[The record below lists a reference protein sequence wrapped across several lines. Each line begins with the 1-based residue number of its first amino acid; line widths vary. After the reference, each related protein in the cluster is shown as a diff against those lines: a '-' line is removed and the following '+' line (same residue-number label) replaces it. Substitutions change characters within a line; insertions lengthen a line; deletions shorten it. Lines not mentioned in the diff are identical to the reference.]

1 MTTHSGAV
9 LVAVLLVS
17 LSIWLLL
24 AGLLLVTRLQFEV
37 AVASREH
44 AVAHAL
50 AQQLIEERRAGA
62 TWPDDAGGD
71 SVGGEIGRC
80 IWSLTRFEH
89 DEVATRY
96 EAHVAFGR
104 AQVVLDG
111 TVHGGSS
118 SASASEQP

>member
-1 MTTHSGAV
+1 MTARSGAV

-17 LSIWLLL
+17 LGIWLLL
-24 AGLLLVTRLQFEV
+24 AGLLLVARLQYEV
-37 AVASREH
+37 TVASRDH

-50 AQQLIEERRAGA
+50 AQELIEERRAGA
-62 TWPDDAGGD
+62 TWPDDAGED
-71 SVGGEIGRC
+71 SAAGEIGRC

-96 EAHVAFGR
+96 EARVAFGR

-118 SASASEQP
+118 VVP